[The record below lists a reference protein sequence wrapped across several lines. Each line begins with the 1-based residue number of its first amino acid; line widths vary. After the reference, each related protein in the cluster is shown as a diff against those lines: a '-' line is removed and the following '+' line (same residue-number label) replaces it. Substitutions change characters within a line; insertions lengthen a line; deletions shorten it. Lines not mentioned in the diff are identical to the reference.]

1 MMESLILDSKERLN
15 LVNDTLRKIGRTE
28 FDIVLMCSS
37 GETVFS
43 NKKFLGFFSSL
54 VRELCSDQH
63 RSDIVTILI
72 PFSRRTVDLLLEFLT
87 RGEVFTN
94 DKQQV
99 QSLHSLLRCLNI
111 ATEDAEILEPAEI
124 DFDDVEIEIDD
135 FEDEKENKKVLE
147 KAPDQNFT
155 VENTLRKENNFK
167 NREHFK
173 NHWKN
178 HSEVEQKFTCEICGR
193 RFGNR
198 GYLYNHMG
206 AHNTINCNLCNMKF
220 SQEVALKC
228 HKKVSHSS
236 FSVSMK

>member
-1 MMESLILDSKERLN
+1 M
-15 LVNDTLRKIGRTE
+15 
-28 FDIVLMCSS
+28 
-37 GETVFS
+37 
-43 NKKFLGFFSSL
+43 
-54 VRELCSDQH
+54 RELCSDQH

-124 DFDDVEIEIDD
+124 DFEDVEIEIDD
-135 FEDEKENKKVLE
+135 FEDENENKKVLE
-147 KAPDQNFT
+147 EAPDQNST
-155 VENTLRKENNFK
+155 VENTFRKENLQCKTSSNLFK
-167 NREHFK
+167 NRGHFK
-173 NHWKN
+173 NHQKN
-178 HSEVEQKFTCEICGR
+178 NSEVEHKFACEVCGK

-198 GYLYNHMG
+198 GYLYNHIG
-206 AHNTINCNLCNMKF
+206 AHNTINCNLCTMKF

-236 FSVSMK
+236 FSESMK